1 LASSG
6 LLHLLLLCL
15 ILRLFILKKCNVI
28 CHNFRCWY
36 LLLSGLEDLVE
47 MIAVIELAQY

>member
-1 LASSG
+1 
-6 LLHLLLLCL
+6 L
-15 ILRLFILKKCNVI
+15 ILRLFVLKKRNVI

-47 MIAVIELAQY
+47 MITVIDRVSPVL